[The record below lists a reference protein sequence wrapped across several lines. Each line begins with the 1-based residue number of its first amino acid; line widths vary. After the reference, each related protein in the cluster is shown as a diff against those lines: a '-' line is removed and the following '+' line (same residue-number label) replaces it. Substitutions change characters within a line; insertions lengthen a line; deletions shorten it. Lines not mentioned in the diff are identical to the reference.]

1 MKTLLHHP
9 PVLLQQP
16 FKKLGGECRKDFD
29 LKKMELPVR
38 GV

>member
-9 PVLLQQP
+9 PVLLQP
-16 FKKLGGECRKDFD
+16 FKKLGGECRKRFD